1 MENFFAELI
10 ENIANLLRS
19 WPFICLLV
27 GTGIYLTFL
36 LRGIQFRG
44 AKHAFWVAAGKAE
57 KHTDEHGDVSS
68 FQALAT
74 MLSGT
79 IGTGNIAGVATA
91 IVAGGPGAV
100 FWMWITAILGM
111 AIKFAECTLAHRYRE
126 VNAHGEIIGGPMYT
140 LKNGLN
146 KSKLGMLFAI
156 FTLFASFTTGCVV
169 QANSV
174 IDGIVYIFPAARE
187 QVFAIGIILSLLV
200 GMVVIGGVKRIGK
213 VASIVVPFMAIGYW
227 VAGIV
232 ILAVQFDQLPSAL
245 WTIVYAAFNPQ
256 AVGGGA
262 LGAAIQYGVARALF
276 ASEVGQG
283 TSPMA
288 LAATQ
293 TKESVRAGLLGMIG
307 PYFDAL
313 MVSTMTAL
321 VIVLS
326 GAWHPTVNNGL
337 NGAGLSVFAFQSGL
351 NNLGAGYGYLGAW
364 VVGLGLIFFAYTTI
378 IVWSYFGS
386 RCINYLF
393 GEKWIAP
400 YRYIF
405 TAAVTLGAVGPLQ
418 MLWSLAD
425 ISNILMCIPNLI
437 AVLLLASTVKKLAQE
452 YERDIGFSTEAPKI
466 KMKIESNSPAFDMA
480 QD

>member
-1 MENFFAELI
+1 MDNFLLI
-10 ENIANLLRS
+10 IEHIAGLLRS

-27 GTGIYLTFL
+27 GTGIYLTWL
-36 LRGIQFRG
+36 LRGIQFRH
-44 AKHAFWVAAGKAE
+44 AKHAFWVAAGRAE
-57 KHTDEHGDVSS
+57 KNSTGDSPKAQGDVSS

-100 FWMWITAILGM
+100 FWMWITAIVGM
-111 AIKFAECTLAHRYRE
+111 AIKFAECTLAHHYRE

-146 KSKLGMLFAI
+146 NSKLGMLFAVC
-156 FTLFASFTTGCVV
+156 TLFASFTTGCVV

-174 IDGIVYIFPAARE
+174 IDGIVYIFPSAGDRGI
-187 QVFAIGIILSLLV
+187 VIGVILALLV
-200 GMVVIGGVKRIGK
+200 GMVVIGGIKRIGK
-213 VASIVVPFMAIGYW
+213 VASIVVPFMALGYW
-227 VAGIV
+227 LAGIV
-232 ILAVQFDQLPSAL
+232 ILLLHVDQLPHAL
-245 WTIVYAAFNPQ
+245 WTIVHAAFNPQ
-256 AVGGGA
+256 AIGGGA

-283 TSPMA
+283 TAPMA

-293 TKESVRAGLLGMIG
+293 THEPVRAGLLGMIG

-326 GAWHPTVNNGL
+326 GAWHPEVSNGL
-337 NGAGLSVFAFQSGL
+337 NGAGLSVFAFQTGL
-351 NNLGAGYGYLGAW
+351 DHLGAGYGHIGAW
-364 VVGLGLIFFAYTTI
+364 IVGLGLVFFAYTTI
-378 IVWSYFGS
+378 IVWCYFGS
-386 RCINYLF
+386 HCINYLF
-393 GEKWIAP
+393 GEKWIAL
-400 YRYIF
+400 YRYVF
-405 TAAVTLGAVGPLQ
+405 TGVVILGAVGPLQ

-425 ISNILMCIPNLI
+425 IFNILMCVPNLI
-437 AVLLLASTVKKLAQE
+437 SILLLGGTVKKLAQA
-452 YERDIGFSTEAPKI
+452 YERKRNIQENPPFSLQAE
-466 KMKIESNSPAFDMA
+466 EV
-480 QD
+480 